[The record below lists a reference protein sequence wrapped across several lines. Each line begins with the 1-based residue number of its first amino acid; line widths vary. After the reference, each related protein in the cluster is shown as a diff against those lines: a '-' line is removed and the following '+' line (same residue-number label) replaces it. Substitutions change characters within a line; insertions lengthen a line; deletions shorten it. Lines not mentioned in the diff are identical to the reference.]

1 MEVSVQG
8 ETESAEETYRRAL
21 QEARGYAS
29 ASSSTTST
37 PAKNRPASR
46 FRAAS
51 RDDISAAAPDYE
63 HPAALSADG
72 VAPDDGL
79 GPKLGT
85 TKPGDRPKVAFEAGP
100 TAAELNAAEALY
112 REALGEARGYV
123 KGHVKAAEPPKQ
135 RPPDDVELGAYCDP
149 AMQAQ
154 ADARRAA
161 VAQAAAEAADAK
173 AEADAR
179 AEARATAKAEAK
191 AEAYVLAGAM
201 AAVEELTE
209 ADEPAEAAPEE
220 AAPEEAAPE
229 EAAPT
234 EEEREADLMAW
245 IEAEAAK
252 KADAEA
258 AQEAE
263 LDAEEAEADADE
275 EAQSREGGV
284 AAAELEAAVEAAF
297 DQEQGTEASTESEA
311 GGEAE
316 READDEE
323 GISELRKAPGRDAT
337 ALSEALSSTSLARPM
352 SAQDAGERAAAEK
365 ERRRRKSLEW
375 ANSLPDRRWKMSLE
389 RRSQSPFS
397 TATGDELYEGLEWL
411 SSAIKMAK

>member
-29 ASSSTTST
+29 ASSSTSST

-220 AAPEEAAPE
+220 AE
-229 EAAPT
+229 PT

-284 AAAELEAAVEAAF
+284 AAAELEAAVEAAL

-323 GISELRKAPGRDAT
+323 GISELREAPGRDAT

>member
-29 ASSSTTST
+29 ASSSTSST

-51 RDDISAAAPDYE
+51 RDDISAAAPEHE

-72 VAPDDGL
+72 AAPDDGL

-220 AAPEEAAPE
+220 AAPEEAAP
-229 EAAPT
+229 T

-284 AAAELEAAVEAAF
+284 AAAELEAAVEAAL

-323 GISELRKAPGRDAT
+323 GISELREAPGRDAT

>member
-29 ASSSTTST
+29 ASSSTSST

-51 RDDISAAAPDYE
+51 RDNISAAAPDYE

-220 AAPEEAAPE
+220 AAPEEAAP
-229 EAAPT
+229 T

-275 EAQSREGGV
+275 EAQSREGVV
-284 AAAELEAAVEAAF
+284 AAAELEAAVEAAL
-297 DQEQGTEASTESEA
+297 DQEQGSEGGTESEA

>member
-8 ETESAEETYRRAL
+8 ETESAEEIYRRAL

-29 ASSSTTST
+29 ASSSTSST

-72 VAPDDGL
+72 VTPDDGL

-220 AAPEEAAPE
+220 AAPEEAA
-229 EAAPT
+229 T

-284 AAAELEAAVEAAF
+284 AAAELEAAVEAAL
-297 DQEQGTEASTESEA
+297 DQEQGTEDSTESEA

-323 GISELRKAPGRDAT
+323 GISELREAPGRDAT
-337 ALSEALSSTSLARPM
+337 ALSEARSSTSLARPR

>member
-29 ASSSTTST
+29 ASSSTSST

-220 AAPEEAAPE
+220 AAPEED
-229 EAAPT
+229 
-234 EEEREADLMAW
+234 READLMAW

-284 AAAELEAAVEAAF
+284 AAAELEAAVEAAL
-297 DQEQGTEASTESEA
+297 DQEQGSEGGTESEA

-323 GISELRKAPGRDAT
+323 GISELREAPGRDAT

>member
-29 ASSSTTST
+29 ASSSTSST

-220 AAPEEAAPE
+220 AG
-229 EAAPT
+229 PT

-284 AAAELEAAVEAAF
+284 AAAELEAAVEAAL
-297 DQEQGTEASTESEA
+297 DQEQGSEGGTESEA

-323 GISELRKAPGRDAT
+323 GISELREAPGRDAT

>member
-29 ASSSTTST
+29 ASSSTSST

-154 ADARRAA
+154 AGARRAA

-209 ADEPAEAAPEE
+209 ADEPAE

-284 AAAELEAAVEAAF
+284 AAAELEAAVEAAL

-323 GISELRKAPGRDAT
+323 GISELREAPGRDAK
-337 ALSEALSSTSLARPM
+337 ALSEARSSTSLARPR

>member
-29 ASSSTTST
+29 ASSSTSST

-149 AMQAQ
+149 VMQAQ

-191 AEAYVLAGAM
+191 TEAYVLAGAM

-220 AAPEEAAPE
+220 AAPEED
-229 EAAPT
+229 
-234 EEEREADLMAW
+234 READLMAW

-275 EAQSREGGV
+275 EAQSREGVV
-284 AAAELEAAVEAAF
+284 AAAELEAAVEAAL

>member
-29 ASSSTTST
+29 ASSSTSST

-209 ADEPAEAAPEE
+209 ADEPAEAAL
-220 AAPEEAAPE
+220 EEAAPE

-284 AAAELEAAVEAAF
+284 AAAELEAAVEAAL

-323 GISELRKAPGRDAT
+323 GISELRAAPGRDAT

>member
-29 ASSSTTST
+29 ASSSTSST

-209 ADEPAEAAPEE
+209 ADEPAEAAL
-220 AAPEEAAPE
+220 EEAAPE

-284 AAAELEAAVEAAF
+284 AAAELEAAVEAAL

-323 GISELRKAPGRDAT
+323 GVSELREAPGRDAT

>member
-29 ASSSTTST
+29 ASSSTSST

-100 TAAELNAAEALY
+100 SAAELNAAEALY

-209 ADEPAEAAPEE
+209 ADEPAEAAL
-220 AAPEEAAPE
+220 EEAAPE

-284 AAAELEAAVEAAF
+284 AAAELEAAVEAAL

-323 GISELRKAPGRDAT
+323 GISELREAPGRDAT

>member
-29 ASSSTTST
+29 ASSSTSST

-149 AMQAQ
+149 VMQAQ

-191 AEAYVLAGAM
+191 TEAYVLAGAM

-220 AAPEEAAPE
+220 AAPEEAG
-229 EAAPT
+229 PT

-284 AAAELEAAVEAAF
+284 AAAELEAAVEAAL

-323 GISELRKAPGRDAT
+323 GISELREAPGRDAT

>member
-8 ETESAEETYRRAL
+8 DTESAEETYRRAL

-29 ASSSTTST
+29 ASSSTSST
-37 PAKNRPASR
+37 PAKHRPASR

-123 KGHVKAAEPPKQ
+123 KGHVKATEPPKQ

-220 AAPEEAAPE
+220 AAPK

-284 AAAELEAAVEAAF
+284 AAAELEAAVEAAL

-323 GISELRKAPGRDAT
+323 GISELREAPDRDAT
-337 ALSEALSSTSLARPM
+337 ALSEARSSTSLARPR

-411 SSAIKMAK
+411 STAIKMAK

>member
-1 MEVSVQG
+1 
-8 ETESAEETYRRAL
+8 
-21 QEARGYAS
+21 
-29 ASSSTTST
+29 
-37 PAKNRPASR
+37 
-46 FRAAS
+46 
-51 RDDISAAAPDYE
+51 
-63 HPAALSADG
+63 
-72 VAPDDGL
+72 
-79 GPKLGT
+79 
-85 TKPGDRPKVAFEAGP
+85 
-100 TAAELNAAEALY
+100 
-112 REALGEARGYV
+112 
-123 KGHVKAAEPPKQ
+123 
-135 RPPDDVELGAYCDP
+135 
-149 AMQAQ
+149 
-154 ADARRAA
+154 
-161 VAQAAAEAADAK
+161 
-173 AEADAR
+173 
-179 AEARATAKAEAK
+179 
-191 AEAYVLAGAM
+191 
-201 AAVEELTE
+201 
-209 ADEPAEAAPEE
+209 
-220 AAPEEAAPE
+220 
-229 EAAPT
+229 
-234 EEEREADLMAW
+234 MAW

-275 EAQSREGGV
+275 EAQSREGVV
-284 AAAELEAAVEAAF
+284 AAAELEAAVEAAL

-323 GISELRKAPGRDAT
+323 GISELREAPGRDAT

>member
-29 ASSSTTST
+29 ASSSTSST

-220 AAPEEAAPE
+220 AAPEEAAP
-229 EAAPT
+229 T

-258 AQEAE
+258 AQKAE

-284 AAAELEAAVEAAF
+284 AAAELEAAVEAAL

-316 READDEE
+316 SEADDEE
-323 GISELRKAPGRDAT
+323 GISELREAPGRDAT

>member
-29 ASSSTTST
+29 ASSSTSST

-209 ADEPAEAAPEE
+209 ADEPAEAAL
-220 AAPEEAAPE
+220 EEAAPE

-284 AAAELEAAVEAAF
+284 AAAELEAAVEAAL

-323 GISELRKAPGRDAT
+323 GISELREAPGRDAT

>member
-29 ASSSTTST
+29 ASSSTSST

-220 AAPEEAAPE
+220 AAPEEAAP
-229 EAAPT
+229 T
-234 EEEREADLMAW
+234 EEEREADLMVW

-258 AQEAE
+258 AQKAE

-284 AAAELEAAVEAAF
+284 AAAELEAAVEAAL

-323 GISELRKAPGRDAT
+323 GISELREAPGRDAT
-337 ALSEALSSTSLARPM
+337 ALSEARSSTSLARPR

>member
-29 ASSSTTST
+29 ASSSTSST

-220 AAPEEAAPE
+220 AAPEEAE
-229 EAAPT
+229 PT

-275 EAQSREGGV
+275 EAQSREGVV
-284 AAAELEAAVEAAF
+284 AAAELEAAVEAAL

-323 GISELRKAPGRDAT
+323 GISELREAPGRDAT

>member
-29 ASSSTTST
+29 ASSSTSST

-51 RDDISAAAPDYE
+51 RDDISAAAPEHE

-72 VAPDDGL
+72 VALDDGL

-209 ADEPAEAAPEE
+209 ADEPAEAAL
-220 AAPEEAAPE
+220 EEAAPE

-284 AAAELEAAVEAAF
+284 AAAELEAAVEAAL

-323 GISELRKAPGRDAT
+323 GISELREAPGRDAT